1 MPSYKFKLNALLLAM
16 LASPAF
22 ADDAVERGNQSIE
35 KIVVLGE
42 KTEKS
47 LKDVSSSVSVITEEQ
62 LKTLQYLS
70 VHDAISEIPNLV
82 VLSGQMP
89 NIRGVSGNG
98 AATGFSGV
106 SGGAKTRV
114 STITDGVAEPF
125 MADLTGDTGMW
136 DIEQIEV
143 FRGPQST
150 SNGRN
155 SIGGAMFIKTKD
167 PTFDWQGAARVGYR
181 SESQYI
187 DSAAAISGPLIED
200 ELAFRLSAQHTD
212 GETYANPVIHEANPP
227 GFDLNKLNTDRI
239 RAKLLWEPAAIDGL
253 KAMLSYAKNHE
264 RGNTGRQY
272 FSGDD
277 PWKYQPINPRN
288 MDTESDTGSIKL
300 DYRISDNF
308 SVDFLLARMNYNWV
322 MDTYDKDPATE
333 QVVSMEESNTT
344 AETKLHFGLNSE
356 LYSGFIGLYYFKRDQ
371 GFNSI
376 GGSVYRGDD
385 NSDSKAVIGEF
396 TYNFTDDFR
405 ITAGGRVERESQ
417 LRNFWMKQPQT
428 PIEDTLDNSKTIKL
442 PKLVLQYDINAE
454 TTVSLSGRRGYNA
467 AGAAI
472 GFPENEFYFY
482 DEEYVNAYEL
492 GLRTSL
498 DGGNINLSANLFYND
513 YDGYQATGSAR
524 RVINMDKVITYGAE
538 FEASAMVTRDL
549 RLHGGLGLLSS
560 EIKEPGEG
568 YASAKGNELDS
579 APSMTANLGAQY
591 WLTDQLTFS
600 VSANYV
606 GEYYGDFE
614 NTEERVAGD
623 YVLARMSLNYETDN
637 WIFNAFVN
645 NAFDEKAVLSRSPA
659 ARNYPDGYAAIV
671 DPRNFGVSVTY
682 QF

>member
-1 MPSYKFKLNALLLAM
+1 MPSDTFKLNALLLAM
-16 LASPAF
+16 LASPTF

-42 KTEKS
+42 KTEES

-89 NIRGVSGNG
+89 NIR
-98 AATGFSGV
+98 GV

-212 GETYANPVIHEANPP
+212 GETYTTPVIHEANPP

-239 RAKLLWEPAAIDGL
+239 RAKLLWEPTAVDGL

-264 RGNTGRQY
+264 RGNTGQPY

-277 PWKYQPINPRN
+277 PFKYQPINPRN

-322 MDTYDKDPATE
+322 MDTFDKDPATE

-344 AETKLHFGLNSE
+344 AETKLHFDLSSE
-356 LYSGFIGLYYFKRDQ
+356 LYSG
-371 GFNSI
+371 S
-376 GGSVYRGDD
+376 GGG
-385 NSDSKAVIGEF
+385 
-396 TYNFTDDFR
+396 
-405 ITAGGRVERESQ
+405 
-417 LRNFWMKQPQT
+417 P
-428 PIEDTLDNSKTIKL
+428 
-442 PKLVLQYDINAE
+442 
-454 TTVSLSGRRGYNA
+454 
-467 AGAAI
+467 
-472 GFPENEFYFY
+472 
-482 DEEYVNAYEL
+482 
-492 GLRTSL
+492 
-498 DGGNINLSANLFYND
+498 
-513 YDGYQATGSAR
+513 
-524 RVINMDKVITYGAE
+524 
-538 FEASAMVTRDL
+538 
-549 RLHGGLGLLSS
+549 
-560 EIKEPGEG
+560 
-568 YASAKGNELDS
+568 
-579 APSMTANLGAQY
+579 
-591 WLTDQLTFS
+591 
-600 VSANYV
+600 
-606 GEYYGDFE
+606 
-614 NTEERVAGD
+614 
-623 YVLARMSLNYETDN
+623 NYEG
-637 WIFNAFVN
+637 ILQHLR
-645 NAFDEKAVLSRSPA
+645 K
-659 ARNYPDGYAAIV
+659 
-671 DPRNFGVSVTY
+671 
-682 QF
+682 

>member
-1 MPSYKFKLNALLLAM
+1 MPSYTFKLNALLLAM

-239 RAKLLWEPAAIDGL
+239 RAKLLWEPQPLTASRPCSAMPKTMSAATRD
-253 KAMLSYAKNHE
+253 
-264 RGNTGRQY
+264 GNTSVVTIPG
-272 FSGDD
+272 SIS
-277 PWKYQPINPRN
+277 PSTPETWTLNPIPAASSW
-288 MDTESDTGSIKL
+288 TTGS
-300 DYRISDNF
+300 
-308 SVDFLLARMNYNWV
+308 V
-322 MDTYDKDPATE
+322 
-333 QVVSMEESNTT
+333 
-344 AETKLHFGLNSE
+344 
-356 LYSGFIGLYYFKRDQ
+356 
-371 GFNSI
+371 
-376 GGSVYRGDD
+376 
-385 NSDSKAVIGEF
+385 
-396 TYNFTDDFR
+396 
-405 ITAGGRVERESQ
+405 
-417 LRNFWMKQPQT
+417 
-428 PIEDTLDNSKTIKL
+428 TI
-442 PKLVLQYDINAE
+442 
-454 TTVSLSGRRGYNA
+454 
-467 AGAAI
+467 
-472 GFPENEFYFY
+472 
-482 DEEYVNAYEL
+482 
-492 GLRTSL
+492 
-498 DGGNINLSANLFYND
+498 
-513 YDGYQATGSAR
+513 
-524 RVINMDKVITYGAE
+524 
-538 FEASAMVTRDL
+538 
-549 RLHGGLGLLSS
+549 
-560 EIKEPGEG
+560 
-568 YASAKGNELDS
+568 
-579 APSMTANLGAQY
+579 
-591 WLTDQLTFS
+591 
-600 VSANYV
+600 
-606 GEYYGDFE
+606 
-614 NTEERVAGD
+614 
-623 YVLARMSLNYETDN
+623 
-637 WIFNAFVN
+637 
-645 NAFDEKAVLSRSPA
+645 SRSTSCWPE
-659 ARNYPDGYAAIV
+659 
-671 DPRNFGVSVTY
+671 
-682 QF
+682 